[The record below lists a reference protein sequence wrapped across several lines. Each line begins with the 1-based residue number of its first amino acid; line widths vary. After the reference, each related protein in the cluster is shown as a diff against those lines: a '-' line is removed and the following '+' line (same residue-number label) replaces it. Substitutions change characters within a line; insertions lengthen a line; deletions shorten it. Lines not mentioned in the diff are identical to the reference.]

1 MIRIRDW
8 NTHSSSFQADS
19 STTRGHIIRQFCF
32 VIKSFLFTLH
42 SCSALLSKIS
52 GQPEKEKEWERGRLY
67 SLGVCVCSRV
77 LLVEVCA
84 VVAVV
89 AVVVASQLVKMT

>member
-1 MIRIRDW
+1 MGER
-8 NTHSSSFQADS
+8 
-19 STTRGHIIRQFCF
+19 STIQF
-32 VIKSFLFTLH
+32 
-42 SCSALLSKIS
+42 
-52 GQPEKEKEWERGRLY
+52 G
-67 SLGVCVCSRV
+67 CVCSRV